1 MSDEKTL
8 RLTYPMEY
16 QGALMFLIDPVNPER
31 ALTISEEIIT
41 DNESLL
47 GPMWPLHAG
56 FTTKCDGEFQIDTS
70 WCVQCNAKGHH
81 GHLIFQCDDG
91 SAVLSTP
98 IYSQAFFERYLE
110 DLGGT
115 DNSAT
120 FSVEERNAIRVVL
133 NDEIQKLP
141 KEMHPDE
148 QALLS
153 DSDRYKKHLRFAW
166 LSL

>member
-1 MSDEKTL
+1 MSGANTL

-16 QGALMFLIDPVNPER
+16 QGARMFLIDPINPER

-70 WCVQCNAKGHH
+70 WCVECKAQGHH
-81 GHLIFQCDDG
+81 GHFVFQCDDG

-98 IYSQAFFERYLE
+98 IYSQAFFERYLS
-110 DLGGT
+110 DIGKT
-115 DNSAT
+115 DNSST
-120 FSVEERNAIRVVL
+120 FSPGELQAIRIVL
-133 NDEIQKLP
+133 DNEVQKLQ

-148 QALLS
+148 QALLN
-153 DSDRYKKHLRFAW
+153 DGERYKKHLRFAW